1 MGHSGHL
8 ESMGMAVATHR
19 VGSFFDATIR
29 AGNRAEV
36 TRR

>member
-1 MGHSGHL
+1 MAHSGHL
-8 ESMGMAVATHR
+8 ESMGRAVATHR
-19 VGSFFDATIR
+19 VDSFFDATMR